1 MLLLGRCRVDKM
13 RTLLEKLHIVGNDRR
28 AVTMLEYAI
37 MGSLIAAMLTAA
49 VPPITAPVVKALQF
63 MANSIPPPK

>member
-1 MLLLGRCRVDKM
+1 M
-13 RTLLEKLHIVGNDRR
+13 RTLQEKLYTIADDRK

-49 VPPITAPVVKALQF
+49 VPPITAPVVRALQF
-63 MANSIPPPK
+63 MADSIPAK